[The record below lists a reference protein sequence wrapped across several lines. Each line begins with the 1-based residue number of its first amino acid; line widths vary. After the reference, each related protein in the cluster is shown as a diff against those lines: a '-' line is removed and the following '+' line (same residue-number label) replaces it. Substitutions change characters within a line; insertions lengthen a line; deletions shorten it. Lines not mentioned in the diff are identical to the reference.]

1 MKRLITSILIII
13 FATYAFELTAF
24 AAENSV
30 NFELS
35 DESSSPGRLVTFEM
49 KAKSSEKLC
58 AASFEFTYDSNM
70 LEYRSSKVKDKE
82 SKIKSNDTGGKVRLV
97 FLNSNGKNISSGEVI
112 FTLTFKAVGEGS
124 SYVDFTVKQCVDDD
138 VNWIDAGYCKS
149 ASIKV
154 SKNINESDKSK
165 SDIESNKSKNSES
178 SSAKSKRLAQSTAET
193 TATFDEWGNLNPIDN
208 KNIRYLYIGLAGGAS
223 FVSLAILVYIVIKR
237 IKGKSKK
244 DNDINNGA
252 EN

>member
-13 FATYAFELTAF
+13 FATYAFGLTAF

-30 NFELS
+30 SFELS
-35 DESSSPGRLVTFEM
+35 DESAKPGRLVTFEM

-58 AASFEFTYDSNM
+58 ATSFEFTYDASM
-70 LEYRSSKVKDKE
+70 LAYRSSKVMDEE
-82 SKIKSNDTGGKVRLV
+82 SKIKANDTGGKVRLV

-112 FTLTFKAVGEGS
+112 FTLTFKAVSEGS
-124 SYVDFTVKQCVDDD
+124 SFVDFTVKQCVDDN

-154 SKNINESDKSK
+154 SKNINEADKDKSDTESDKRK
-165 SDIESNKSKNSES
+165 NNKSS
-178 SSAKSKRLAQSTAET
+178 SVKSKRSAQSTTET
-193 TATFDEWGNLNPIDN
+193 TATFDEWGNLNPIDD

-223 FVSLAILVYIVIKR
+223 FVSLAILTYVVIKR
-237 IKGKSKK
+237 IKDKNKK
-244 DNDINNGA
+244 DNNIENGA

>member
-13 FATYAFELTAF
+13 FATYALGLSAF

-35 DESSSPGRLVTFEM
+35 DESAKPGRLVTFEM

-58 AASFEFTYDSNM
+58 AASFEFTYDSSM

-82 SKIKSNDTGGKVRLV
+82 SKIKANDTGGKVRLI

-112 FTLTFKAVGEGS
+112 FTLTFKAVSEGS
-124 SYVDFTVKQCVDDD
+124 SFVDFTVKQCVDDE

-154 SKNINESDKSK
+154 SKNINEADKSK
-165 SDIESNKSKNSES
+165 SDLESDKKKNNKSS
-178 SSAKSKRLAQSTAET
+178 SVKSKRSAQSNVET
-193 TATFDEWGNLNPIDN
+193 TATFDEWGNLNPIDD

-223 FVSLAILVYIVIKR
+223 FVSLAILAYAVIKR
-237 IKGKSKK
+237 IKGKNKK
-244 DNDINNGA
+244 ENNAENGA
-252 EN
+252 GN